1 MFYCSSLREEQV
13 RKFFASA
20 RHTDVG
26 CMLHIHATAEI
37 LLVTGGELG
46 VQVGNRQYTVRSGQ
60 GVFIAPYEPHR
71 FYTPQHSRCHVLM
84 FSRELIGYFW
94 EQPGRSYPIGH
105 LFSVSP
111 ASLELAENILPL
123 DYNEADYIGALA
135 VLGPLC
141 YDIARD
147 CTFGVMEE
155 DSDDLLEKA
164 IGYIDGHFTQELS
177 LKDVAKAVGCHPVT
191 LSKAFNKKTGIGFVG
206 YVQYLRCAYGAGL
219 IRQGRQTLTQVAF
232 SSGFGSIRS
241 FNRAFV
247 RVYGMTPNAFKNSE
261 NAL

>member
-1 MFYCSSLREEQV
+1 MFYCSNLREEQV
-13 RKFFASA
+13 RKYFASA

-37 LLVTGGELG
+37 VLVTEGELSI
-46 VQVGNRQYTVRSGQ
+46 QIGNRQYEVSCGQ

-71 FYTPQHSRCHVLM
+71 FYTPIHSHCHVLM

-94 EQPGRSYPIGH
+94 ELPGRSFPTCH
-105 LFSVSP
+105 LFTVSA
-111 ASLELAENILPL
+111 ASMELVENILPREH
-123 DYNEADYIGALA
+123 NEADYIGARA

-141 YDIARD
+141 YDIACD
-147 CTFGVMEE
+147 CTFGSMEE
-155 DSDDLLEKA
+155 SSEDLLEKA

-177 LKDVAKAVGCHPVT
+177 LKEVAKAVGCHPVT
-191 LSKAFNKKTGIGFVG
+191 LSKAFNGKTGIGFVG
-206 YVQYLRCAYGAGL
+206 YIQYLRCAYGADL
-219 IRQGRQTLTQVAF
+219 IRQGGQTLTQVAF

-241 FNRAFV
+241 FNRAFA

-261 NAL
+261 KGL